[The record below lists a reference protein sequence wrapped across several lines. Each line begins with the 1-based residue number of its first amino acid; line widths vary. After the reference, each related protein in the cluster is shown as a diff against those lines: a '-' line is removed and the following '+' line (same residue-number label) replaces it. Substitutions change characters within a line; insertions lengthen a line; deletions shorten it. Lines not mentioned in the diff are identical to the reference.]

1 MAAAVRQ
8 EVKRGGALSPL
19 SCALA
24 PSNPAS
30 RPGASKAPSATPRP
44 SASKAPIATPR
55 PSAPARSTTRPLT
68 CVLHVTPGSE
78 LTLCR
83 RVSKV
88 AQAHLSDCYVPQS
101 QLPMRIQGVWEFRDS
116 ILFPGYIF
124 LETQAADL
132 PSLEADLELIT
143 GYHRLLRTEGG
154 VSVLAPDEAQAV
166 QALCGPSHY
175 LPTSYGTITAGQL
188 HVSRGPLKGREHSVV
203 KIDRHKRCAYVRA
216 GLLGRASVR
225 VGLEVPTKT

>member
-30 RPGASKAPSATPRP
+30 RPSASKAPSAIPRP
-44 SASKAPIATPR
+44 SASQGAAA

-78 LTLCR
+78 LALCR
-83 RVSKV
+83 RVAKV
-88 AQAHLSDCYVPQS
+88 AQDHLSDCYVPQS

-132 PSLEADLELIT
+132 PALEADLGLIT
-143 GYHRLLRTEGG
+143 DYHRLLRTEGG
-154 VSVLAPDEAQAV
+154 VSVLTPDEAQAV
-166 QALCGPSHY
+166 QALCGPTHY
-175 LPTSYGTITAGQL
+175 IPTSYGTITAGQL

-203 KIDRHKRCAYVRA
+203 KIDRHPRCAYVRA

>member
-1 MAAAVRQ
+1 M
-8 EVKRGGALSPL
+8 
-19 SCALA
+19 
-24 PSNPAS
+24 
-30 RPGASKAPSATPRP
+30 
-44 SASKAPIATPR
+44 
-55 PSAPARSTTRPLT
+55 
-68 CVLHVTPGSE
+68 TPGSE

-88 AQAHLSDCYVPQS
+88 AQDHLTDCYVPQS

-124 LETQAADL
+124 LETQATDL
-132 PSLEADLELIT
+132 PALESDLGLIT
-143 GYHRLLRTEGG
+143 DYHRLLRTEGG
-154 VSVLAPDEAQAV
+154 VSVLTSDEAQAV
-166 QALCGPSHY
+166 QALCGPTHY
-175 LPTSYGTITAGQL
+175 IPTSYGTITAGQL

>member
-1 MAAAVRQ
+1 M
-8 EVKRGGALSPL
+8 
-19 SCALA
+19 
-24 PSNPAS
+24 
-30 RPGASKAPSATPRP
+30 
-44 SASKAPIATPR
+44 
-55 PSAPARSTTRPLT
+55 
-68 CVLHVTPGSE
+68 TPGSE

-88 AQAHLSDCYVPQS
+88 AQDHLSDCYVPQS

>member
-8 EVKRGGALSPL
+8 EVKRGGALSPQ

-30 RPGASKAPSATPRP
+30 RPSASKAPSATLRP
-44 SASKAPIATPR
+44 DAPQGAAA
-55 PSAPARSTTRPLT
+55 PSAPARPITRPLT

-78 LTLCR
+78 LALCR
-83 RVSKV
+83 RVAKV
-88 AQAHLSDCYVPQS
+88 AQDHLSDCYVPQS

-132 PSLEADLELIT
+132 PSLEADLGLIT

-154 VSVLAPDEAQAV
+154 VSVLTPDEAQV
-166 QALCGPSHY
+166 IQALCGPTHY

-188 HVSRGPLKGREHSVV
+188 HVSHGPLKGREHSVV